1 MACRGHL
8 IMPPKSMKL
17 VPPKSSIWDPFFMV
31 LVIFHIL
38 LNSVKN
44 VLRKI
49 VYHENKNV
57 PLPCYSALR
66 FFTFLHPFFDTYF
79 GPLGVPRWGPLGGPF
94 SPFSDPLI
102 TGVEIPVQARSPKF
116 HTLLERFGHFWR
128 SCRTLKKGCF
138 LGAFS

>member
-8 IMPPKSMKL
+8 IMTPKYMKL
-17 VPPKSSIWDPFFMV
+17 GPPKSSILDPFFMV
-31 LVIFHIL
+31 FGISLIL

-66 FFTFLHPFFDTYF
+66 FFTFLHPFFNTYF
-79 GPLGVPRWGPLGGPF
+79 GPLGVPRWVPLGGPF
-94 SPFSDPLI
+94 SPFSDPLC
-102 TGVEIPVQARSPKF
+102 TGVEIPVQACSPKF
-116 HTLLERFGHFWR
+116 HTLLERFGHFWV
-128 SCRTLKKGCF
+128 SCWDPKKGCF